1 MLELFETGG
10 IMMYPL
16 VLCSFLT
23 LTVFFERLWSMRRA
37 KIMIPEVITV
47 VEQLNKKED
56 LNLAKSVCE
65 KFDGPFPNIIVST
78 INNFNLAPE
87 DLRVTVEDE
96 GRQQVRTLSR
106 GLSILETVAG
116 IAPLLGLLGTVLGM
130 IEVFNV
136 IEELGVGQAK
146 ALSGGIAEA
155 LVTTATG
162 LFIGIP
168 ALIAFNYFNTRS
180 EGLILD
186 IENYVL
192 ILVNKIIHLKN
203 EEAEPVE
210 VRLRSE

>member
-1 MLELFETGG
+1 
-10 IMMYPL
+10 MMYPL
-16 VLCSFLT
+16 ILCSFLM
-23 LTVFFERLWSMRRA
+23 LTVVFERLWSLRRG
-37 KIMIPEVITV
+37 KVMIPEVITV
-47 VEQLNKKED
+47 VEQLGKKED
-56 LNLAKSVCE
+56 LNLARSVCE
-65 KFDGPFPNIIVST
+65 KFDSPFPNTVVSA
-78 INNFNLAPE
+78 IKNRNLDPE
-87 DLRVTVEDE
+87 DLRITVEDE
-96 GRQQVRTLSR
+96 GRQQVRSLTR
-106 GLSILETVAG
+106 GLNILETVAG

-168 ALIAFNYFNTRS
+168 ALIAYNYFNTRS

-192 ILVNKIIHLKN
+192 QLVNKIIHLKN
-203 EEAEPVE
+203 DEAESVD
-210 VRLRSE
+210 VRLRAE